1 MAKSP
6 GRHIIKSP
14 KNGWD
19 VKKPGSARPT
29 GHAGTQADA
38 EKIAKSQVAK
48 EGGGEVVIH
57 GKTGEIRDSDT
68 VPPAHDPNPPKDTR
82 H

>member
-6 GRHIIKSP
+6 GRHVVKDP
-14 KNGWD
+14 AGGWD
-19 VKKPGSARPT
+19 IKRPGSARPT
-29 GHAGTQADA
+29 GHAATQGGA
-38 EKIAKSQVAK
+38 EKIAKQQVDK

-57 GKTGEIRDSDT
+57 RPSGPIRDSDT
-68 VPPAHDPNPPKDTR
+68 VAPGRDPNPPKDTK